1 MEDVPY
7 GRILRE
13 GWLIIVALAIF
24 GAGAAWLVAKALPET
39 YAATSTMLLR
49 VDSSEAS
56 LFERNQFSLARI
68 KSYPALVDSPEVI
81 DAVRSDLSLDEDDY
95 SDRDI
100 RRMLSAENTAD
111 TVLLV
116 VQADAPSA
124 SLAADVANS
133 AAAHLSELIKSTE
146 NVTGDTRYTVNL
158 DQVLPAVEPL
168 SPISPQVT
176 AITGLG
182 GVAGLAIGAIVAVYR
197 TTTNRRLRT
206 ISDIR
211 RASGLPVVGQIPR
224 RRRLRPEPE
233 STTLMAYE
241 ETVGN
246 LAALAGDGLRTQ
258 ILVPA
263 STGAIDDET
272 VLGLLKAQEVV
283 GRSACVVDTRKDH
296 VTGGAYSLDAL
307 LDRESDDEDDEDEAL
322 DDRAVI
328 VADEPVSTETL
339 LRQLPSAVEHLHESF
354 DVVMII
360 AEPTESALL
369 EALVESGAGIIV
381 TVKHNST
388 SAPDLVAVAT
398 RLRVMS
404 IRPVGVLMI
413 HTGHGALGS
422 IAESWRVSDRGHGGL
437 HEDAAGATRAH
448 RG

>member
-13 GWLIIVALAIF
+13 GWLVIVVLAVF
-24 GAGAAWLVAKALPET
+24 GASAAWVVAKALPET

-49 VDSSEAS
+49 VDSTEAS

-68 KSYPALVDSPEVI
+68 KSYPALIDSPEVI

-116 VQADAPSA
+116 VQADAPTA
-124 SLAADVANS
+124 ALAADVANS
-133 AAAHLSELIKSTE
+133 AASHLSDLIKTTE

-158 DQVLPAVEPL
+158 DQVLPAVEPQ

-206 ISDIR
+206 ISDVR
-211 RASGLPVVGQIPR
+211 RATGLPVVGQIPR
-224 RRRLRPEPE
+224 KRRVRPEPE
-233 STTLMAYE
+233 SVTLMAYE

-258 ILVPA
+258 LLVPA
-263 STGAIDDET
+263 SAGAIDDGT
-272 VLGLLKAQEVV
+272 VLGLLAAQEAV
-283 GRSACVVDTRKDH
+283 GRSACVIDTRKDH
-296 VTGGAYSLDAL
+296 VAGGSFSLDAL
-307 LDRESDDEDDEDEAL
+307 LDNEEDPTPADEHDA

-328 VADEPVSTETL
+328 VADEPIAMETL
-339 LRQLPSAVEHLHESF
+339 LRELPDAIARLHESF
-354 DVVMII
+354 DVVILI
-360 AEPTESALL
+360 SEPTDSALL
-369 EALVESGAGIIV
+369 ETLVDSGAGIIV

-398 RLRVMS
+398 RLRVMG

-422 IAESWRVSDRGHGGL
+422 IAESWRVSDRGTADQGHGG
-437 HEDAAGATRAH
+437 GATRAH
-448 RG
+448 HD

>member
-68 KSYPALVDSPEVI
+68 KSYPALIDSPEVI
-81 DAVRSDLSLDEDDY
+81 DAVRSDLALDEDDY

-124 SLAADVANS
+124 SLATDVANS
-133 AAAHLSELIKSTE
+133 AATHLSELIKTTE
-146 NVTGDTRYTVNL
+146 NVKGDTRYTVNL
-158 DQVLPAVEPL
+158 DQVLPAVEPQ

-182 GVAGLAIGAIVAVYR
+182 GVAGLAVGAIVAVYR

-206 ISDIR
+206 ISDVR
-211 RASGLPVVGQIPR
+211 RATGLPVVGQIPR
-224 RRRLRPEPE
+224 RRRVRPEPE

-258 ILVPA
+258 LLVPA
-263 STGAIDDET
+263 SAGAVDDET

-283 GRSACVVDTRKDH
+283 GRSACVVDTRKEH
-296 VTGGAYSLDAL
+296 VTGGGYSLNAL
-307 LDRESDDEDDEDEAL
+307 LDHEEDDADGDDI

-328 VADEPVSTETL
+328 VADEPVPMETL
-339 LRQLPSAVEHLHESF
+339 LRLLPAAVERLHESF
-354 DVVMII
+354 DIVVVI

-369 EALVESGAGIIV
+369 EALVEGGAGIIV
-381 TVKHNST
+381 SVKHNST

-413 HTGHGALGS
+413 HTGHSALGS

-437 HEDAAGATRAH
+437 HEDAGGATRAH